1 MMFEAARVLRE
12 AHAVLLRFLLRISVN
27 GRQNRIKGHTG
38 QQALE
43 ASLSRP
49 FKQLAR
55 QVPMGRADRLQAAGL
70 AAGLV
75 SAIAYAI
82 WHSPLALAAFAAC
95 AAAFG
100 AAAGLSAAGA
110 RRRGRAGARRRAKRP
125 RAAATA
131 ARALGALRPRLWRAL
146 DPVVD
151 AGALRRAYGRLNPNM
166 GRSVALSG
174 VATNLGALRREAGAA
189 LLASL
194 ALAVP
199 AAVALVALTGRAE
212 LAAAAAVPPAAAL
225 FYPRAKL
232 GLAAMERKVA
242 LADEMTFFAV
252 YCLLLSGVGKT
263 MAHAL
268 DAVVGRG
275 IFPALER
282 EARVMRRGR
291 TLGMGSIAALWDLGR
306 NHPNR
311 SFGDL
316 LCGYVAAFGAGD
328 PEAHLKAQVSELLG
342 RMGRRLEAY
351 KERASSL
358 AIMVVFATVFLPIMV
373 TPVAII
379 AGPKSAAF
387 LTQVGLLGMP
397 PMAAMACV
405 LAHMSQPRFGDAV
418 RLDWRVP
425 IGIAAVAAALAT
437 LAVPAAWVAIAAA
450 ALAYSASTV
459 AMTHGQRRLAAAID
473 GRQGLFFRDMTSRIG
488 SGDPSVSRALGGI
501 VAAGATQYGRIF
513 GAVLA
518 RAHARIR
525 RADETVQDVLADT
538 AHGSWLGRFSFFLL
552 SRVADT
558 GSVDAWILTR
568 TTEFVERF
576 VSAKRDV
583 AAAVRP
589 YMFVSAASPAAVVAM
604 TWFLKGMLSGLPE
617 VATGFG
623 AGIGISQ
630 AGLGEEFDEA
640 ANALTMASATCAN
653 VAVGKIASMTI
664 KDARPLL
671 AGTIVAILSILVMSG
686 ISAPGIGNA

>member
-1 MMFEAARVLRE
+1 MGRTD
-12 AHAVLLRFLLRISVN
+12 RI
-27 GRQNRIKGHTG
+27 
-38 QQALE
+38 QA
-43 ASLSRP
+43 ASL
-49 FKQLAR
+49 
-55 QVPMGRADRLQAAGL
+55 AAGL
-70 AAGLV
+70 A

-82 WHSPLALAAFAAC
+82 WHSPLALVAFAAC

-100 AAAGLSAAGA
+100 AAAGLAAIGARGRSRARGA
-110 RRRGRAGARRRAKRP
+110 RRAGRP
-125 RAAATA
+125 RAA
-131 ARALGALRPRLWRAL
+131 ARALGAFRPRLWRAL
-146 DPVVD
+146 DPIVD

-166 GRSVALSG
+166 GRSVALAG

-199 AAVALVALTGRAE
+199 AAIALVALTGRAE
-212 LAAAAAVPPAAAL
+212 IAAAAAIPPAAAL

-232 GLAAMERKVA
+232 GLAAMERKMA
-242 LADEMTFFAV
+242 LSDEMTFFAV

-282 EARVMRRGR
+282 EARIMRRGR
-291 TLGMGSIAALWDLGR
+291 TLGMGSIAALGDLGR

-328 PEAHLKAQVSELLG
+328 PEAHLKSQVSELLG
-342 RMGRRLEAY
+342 RMRRRLEAY

-405 LAHMSQPRFGDAV
+405 LAHTSQPRFGDAI
-418 RLDWRVP
+418 RLDWRIP
-425 IGIAAVAAALAT
+425 IGIAAGAAALAT
-437 LAVPAAWVAIAAA
+437 LAVPAIWVAIAAA

-459 AMTHGQRRLAAAID
+459 AMTHGQRRIAAAID

-488 SGDPSVSRALGGI
+488 SGDPSVSRALAGI
-501 VAAGATQYGRIF
+501 VASSASQYGRIF

-552 SRVADT
+552 SRIADT

-576 VSAKRDV
+576 VDAKRDV

-617 VATGFG
+617 AATGFG

-653 VAVGKIASMTI
+653 VAVGKIASMTV

-671 AGTIVAILSILVMSG
+671 AGTIIAILSILFMSG
-686 ISAPGIGNA
+686 ISTPGIGSTQ

>member
-1 MMFEAARVLRE
+1 
-12 AHAVLLRFLLRISVN
+12 
-27 GRQNRIKGHTG
+27 
-38 QQALE
+38 
-43 ASLSRP
+43 
-49 FKQLAR
+49 
-55 QVPMGRADRLQAAGL
+55 MGRADRIQAAGL
-70 AAGLV
+70 AAGLA
-75 SAIAYAI
+75 SAIAYAV
-82 WHSPLALAAFAAC
+82 WHSPLALAAFAVC

-100 AAAGLSAAGA
+100 AAAGLSAFGA
-110 RRRGRAGARRRAKRP
+110 RGRGRAGRARRAVGP
-125 RAAATA
+125 RAAAT
-131 ARALGALRPRLWRAL
+131 RALGALRPRLWRAL

-166 GRSVALSG
+166 GRSVALAG

-199 AAVALVALTGRAE
+199 AGIALAALTGRAE
-212 LAAAAAVPPAAAL
+212 LAAAAAIPPAAAL

-242 LADEMTFFAV
+242 LSDEMTFFAV

-291 TLGMGSIAALWDLGR
+291 TLGMGSIAALGDLGR

-328 PEAHLKAQVSELLG
+328 PEAHLKSQVSELLG

-358 AIMVVFATVFLPIMV
+358 AVMVVFATVFLPIMV
-373 TPVAII
+373 TPVAVI

-387 LTQVGLLGMP
+387 LTQVSLLGMP
-397 PMAAMACV
+397 PMAAMACA
-405 LAHMSQPRFGDAV
+405 LAHTAQPRFGDAI
-418 RLDWRVP
+418 RLDWRIP
-425 IGIAAVAAALAT
+425 IGVAAGAAALAA
-437 LAVPAAWVAIAAA
+437 LAVPATWVAIAAA
-450 ALAYSASTV
+450 SLAYSASTV

-473 GRQGLFFRDMTSRIG
+473 GRQGMFFRDMTSRIG
-488 SGDPSVSRALGGI
+488 SGDPSVSRALAGI
-501 VAAGATQYGRIF
+501 VASGAAQYGRIF

-538 AHGSWLGRFSFFLL
+538 ARGSWLGRFSFFLL
-552 SRVADT
+552 SRIADT

-576 VSAKRDV
+576 VSAKREV

-589 YMFVSAASPAAVVAM
+589 YMFVSAVSPAAVVAM

-671 AGTIVAILSILVMSG
+671 AGTIIAILSILFVSG
-686 ISAPGIGNA
+686 ISTPGIGNA